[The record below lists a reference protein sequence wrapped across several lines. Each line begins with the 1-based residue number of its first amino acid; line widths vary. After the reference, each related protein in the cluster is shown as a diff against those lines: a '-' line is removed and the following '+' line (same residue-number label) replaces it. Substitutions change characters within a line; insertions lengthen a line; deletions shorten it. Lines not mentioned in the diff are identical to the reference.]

1 MDHKVTEHFISLSL
15 NPDSGRYLILGNYLT
30 YGIVGAILM
39 DLSLAGKISIE
50 DHQVI
55 AGKDISFTG
64 IPAYDRMIKT
74 ISESGKLRT
83 IKIWVRRLGNR
94 SAWYRK
100 EMQKYFVKKGILK
113 EEKRRFIGI
122 PYRLH
127 YVARPGLRKNIIDR
141 YKEVIL
147 YNKVPED
154 HEIMVIGLMFA
165 CKMHR
170 VIARGGTERRKVRK
184 KIVEIIKD
192 NAFAAEINKTI
203 MEMQAAITA
212 SIASTAAM
220 SAATS
225 ASN

>member
-1 MDHKVTEHFISLSL
+1 MDSKVTEHFISLSL

-39 DLSLAGKISIE
+39 DLSLAGRIKIE
-50 DHQVI
+50 NHKVI
-55 AGKDISFTG
+55 ADNDLSSTG
-64 IPAYDRMIKT
+64 IPAYDRMLRT
-74 ISESGKLRT
+74 ISESVKIRN
-83 IKIWVRRLGNR
+83 IKTWVRRLGTKA
-94 SAWYRK
+94 AWYRK
-100 EMQKYFVKKGILK
+100 EMQKYLIGNGILK

-127 YVARPGLRKNIIDR
+127 FVAKLGFRKNLISR

-170 VIARGGTERRKVRK
+170 IIAKGGQERRKVRK
-184 KIVEIIKD
+184 KIVEIVKD
-192 NAFAAEINKTI
+192 NKFAADINKAI
-203 MEMQAAITA
+203 MEIQAAITA
-212 SIASTAAM
+212 SIAATAAM

-225 ASN
+225 SSS

>member
-1 MDHKVTEHFISLSL
+1 MDSKVTEHFISLSL

-39 DLSLAGKISIE
+39 DLSLAGRISIE
-50 DHQVI
+50 NHNVI
-55 AGKDISFTG
+55 AGKDLSSTD
-64 IPAYDRMIKT
+64 IPAFDRLLKT
-74 ISESGKLRT
+74 VSESGKVRN
-83 IKIWVRRLGNR
+83 IKTWMRRLGTKA
-94 SAWYRK
+94 AWYRK
-100 EMQKYFVKKGILK
+100 EMQKYYVKNGILK
-113 EEKRRFIGI
+113 VEKKRFIGV
-122 PYRLH
+122 PYSLH
-127 YVARPGLRKNIIDR
+127 YVARPGLRKNLIIR

-170 VIARGGTERRKVRK
+170 IISKGGTERRNVRK
-184 KIVEIIKD
+184 KIVEIVRD
-192 NAFAAEINKTI
+192 NKFANDINKAI

-212 SIASTAAM
+212 SIAATAAM

-225 ASN
+225 VSH